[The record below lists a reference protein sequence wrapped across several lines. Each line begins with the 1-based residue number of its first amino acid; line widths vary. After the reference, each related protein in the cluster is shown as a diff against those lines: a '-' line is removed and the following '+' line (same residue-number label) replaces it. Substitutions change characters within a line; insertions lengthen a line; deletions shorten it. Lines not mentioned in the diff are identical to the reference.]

1 MCITAFKS
9 EKGCPISWFFSYF
22 FSYKTAFVFVSSVTK
37 TTFLSPVFFQILLS
51 FSVPGIISNF
61 NQIPKPLSIR
71 PIPSLYKL
79 FSLFEEIEIL
89 DYDEYHWYNKYK
101 YEYFQWLVTPHFLTN
116 KTWLFFTLVREIA
129 TVVPNLFNFLRVLP
143 KLLICSKDDP
153 KPFKLV
159 RVKYILTVYIQ
170 KSRSWLKIK
179 CLTFIWPILKR
190 RNDKFIL
197 VHTK

>member
-1 MCITAFKS
+1 MPYKLIFLLLFQLQNRLCF
-9 EKGCPISWFFSYF
+9 CFFSNQNNLSITSF
-22 FSYKTAFVFVSSVTK
+22 FF
-37 TTFLSPVFFQILLS
+37 FFQILLS